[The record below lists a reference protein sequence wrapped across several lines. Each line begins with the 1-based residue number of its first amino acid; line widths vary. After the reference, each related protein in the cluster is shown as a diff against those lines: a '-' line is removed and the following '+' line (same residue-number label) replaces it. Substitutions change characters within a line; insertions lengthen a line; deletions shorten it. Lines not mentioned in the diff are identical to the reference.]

1 MELKEIKALLSMKTV
16 LGHYGL
22 TPDKNDRLRCPFHPD
37 KTPSLQIYPKTNTYC
52 CFSSNC
58 TAGTGDQI
66 QFIELMEKCNK
77 HEAILKAASLV
88 GAPSAVSPKS
98 EPAKLFVEADE
109 LEKAALMG
117 KVFNYFKK
125 SLPLTKKAV
134 DYLQGRNIDYQ
145 AHEIGYNSG
154 GLHGESKNHHLVRSM
169 EKYGLLKSLPVRG
182 YSVWARDCVI
192 FPLRND
198 EHKIVSLYGRSITN
212 DSDQRHFYLHN
223 REGLYPGYPKAATT
237 RLILTESII
246 DAVSILQQ
254 PDITARYEI
263 LALYGTNGL
272 GDEHSRA
279 ILSLKH
285 LEEIIF
291 MLNGDAAGEA
301 ATAKH
306 YSVLRNLLPTIK
318 ITKVVVPEGEDVNSL
333 LQTHDDPKILA
344 DLIEQRTEFSFSIEP
359 EKPGLPETIAPPIL
373 RPIDTKLITTN
384 PELLIYDNCELLITV
399 LGGIKITG
407 LDRMRVTLK
416 VEHKTRRA
424 LPVRHNLDLYNH
436 PHTEQLVNKIAE
448 SFDTS
453 TQTTAT
459 TIAQLTEALETY
471 RVSRIEHL
479 QARPAVKPE
488 MTAAETTAALSELKT
503 PHLLKKIN
511 QRIAESGI
519 IGEHI
524 NRLIAFIVFT
534 SRKLPNPLHIMF
546 LGTSGS
552 GKTYLQEKV
561 GELMPDEDKIEI
573 TQITEN
579 AFYYFKQ
586 DELKHKLLLIED
598 LDGAE
603 SSMYPLRELQSKRRI
618 SKTVTLKDSKGNLKT
633 ITLTV
638 EGPVSVSGCTTRE
651 KIYEDNANRCL
662 LLYIDG
668 SKEQDRRIMDYQAR
682 MSAGAINREQERAT
696 RKLLQNMQ
704 RVLKPVNV
712 INPYA
717 GHIRLPEQVFKP
729 RRTMTLLLSFIEAIT
744 MLHQY
749 QREVKRDGQNQPYI
763 ETTPE
768 DIEAAFAL
776 LKDALFSKSDELTK
790 ATRGFLELLKRVLQE
805 QQKASFTSR
814 EIREHLRINPNNL
827 KRYLVELERY
837 GYIKGS
843 GNRYRGNYEYSI
855 TNVQEYEQ
863 LTSSIDRHLGEI
875 LATIRNTRA
884 VVQ

>member
-1 MELKEIKALLSMKTV
+1 MEITDIKKLLPISQVLQHYNLK
-16 LGHYGL
+16 
-22 TPDKNDRLRCPFHPD
+22 PDKNDRLLCPFHPD
-37 KTPSLQIYPKTNTYC
+37 KTPSLQIYPKTNTFC

-66 QFIELMEKCNK
+66 QFIELMDKCNK
-77 HEAILKAASLV
+77 HEALVKAAFLV
-88 GAPSAVSPKS
+88 SAPSAPSPKS
-98 EPAKLFVEADE
+98 APAKLFIEADE

-117 KVFNYFKK
+117 KVFSYFKK

-134 DYLQGRNIDYQ
+134 DYLQGRCIDYP

-154 GLHGESKNHHLVRSM
+154 GLHGESKNHHLVNSM
-169 EKYGLLKSLPVRG
+169 EKYGLLKPLPVRG
-182 YSVWARDCVI
+182 HSVWARDCVI
-192 FPLRND
+192 FPLRNS
-198 EHKIVSLYGRSITN
+198 EHKIVSLYGRSVTN
-212 DSDQRHFYLHN
+212 DSDQRHFYLGG

-246 DAVSILQQ
+246 DAVSLLQQ
-254 PDITARYEI
+254 SEIMARYEI

-272 GDEHSRA
+272 TDEHQQA
-279 ILSLKH
+279 TLSLKH

-291 MLNGDAAGEA
+291 MLNGDEAGRA
-301 ATAKH
+301 ATQKH
-306 YSVLRNLLPTIK
+306 YHTLRGLLPGVKLTAV
-318 ITKVVVPEGEDVNSL
+318 TMPEGEDVNSL
-333 LQTHDDPKILA
+333 LQTHDDAGVLA
-344 DLIEQRTEFSFSIEP
+344 DLVEGRKEFSFSP
-359 EKPGLPETIAPPIL
+359 APAKPAAAEISAPATLPSV
-373 RPIDTKLITTN
+373 DTKLITTN
-384 PELLIYDNCELLITV
+384 PELLVYDNCELRITV

-436 PHTEQLVNKIAE
+436 PHSEQLVNKIAE

-453 TQTTAT
+453 THATAT
-459 TIAQLTEALETY
+459 TIAQLTEALERY
-471 RVSRIEHL
+471 RAARIEHL
-479 QARPAVKPE
+479 QARPAAKPE
-488 MTAAETTAALSELKT
+488 MTPAETAAALNEWKT

-511 QRIAESGI
+511 GRIAESGI
-519 IGEHI
+519 IGEPV

-534 SRKLPNPLHIMF
+534 SRKLNNPLHIMF

-682 MSAGAINREQERAT
+682 TSAGAVDRQQEQAV
-696 RKLLQNMQ
+696 KHLLQNMQ
-704 RVLKPVNV
+704 RVLKPIGV

-729 RRTMTLLLSFIEAIT
+729 RRTMTLLLSFIEGIT
-744 MLHQY
+744 LLHQY
-749 QREVKRDGQNQPYI
+749 QREVKRDGQHQPYI

-776 LKDALFSKSDELTK
+776 LKDALFTKSDELTK
-790 ATRGFLELLKRVLQE
+790 ATRGFLELLKTILQE
-805 QQKASFTSR
+805 QQKASFTAR
-814 EIREHLRINPNNL
+814 EIREQLRINPNNL

-843 GNRYRGNYEYSI
+843 GNRYRGNYEYII

-863 LTSSIDRHLGEI
+863 LKTSIDRHLADI
-875 LATIRNTRA
+875 LTSIRNKG
-884 VVQ
+884 Q